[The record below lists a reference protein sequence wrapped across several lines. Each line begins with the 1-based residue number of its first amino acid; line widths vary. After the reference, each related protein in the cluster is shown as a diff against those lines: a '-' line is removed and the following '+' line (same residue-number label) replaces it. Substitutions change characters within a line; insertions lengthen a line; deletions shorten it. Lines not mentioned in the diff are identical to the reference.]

1 MKEFN
6 IYSKGYDVK
15 LIFDY
20 FANSNS
26 LYTEPYIDI
35 ASWI

>member
-1 MKEFN
+1 MNEFN
-6 IYSKGYDVK
+6 IYSNGKEVK

-35 ASWI
+35 ASWM